1 MTSGHKNIWSCALC
15 VPNIHKLSAQR
26 ILESVLNCLHWWHF
40 DIFTRRER
48 ACQNGTREVAGKSPI
63 HQLGKVWVPLSLSQV
78 FELYPRQAWSGDEQT
93 KGGCS
98 DIMATALHCQRT
110 TEIPGRCKF
119 LQEIFPRN
127 HLSSFSPALY
137 PEGKPKLLKWTVEAP
152 CSTFKKYEGLFH
164 QWNSPSFFFTAPLHP
179 QIPHYFFHGGGCLQE
194 CC

>member
-78 FELYPRQAWSGDEQT
+78 FGLYPRQAWSGDEQT
-93 KGGCS
+93 KVDAVTSWPQPC
-98 DIMATALHCQRT
+98 TAKELQR
-110 TEIPGRCKF
+110 F
-119 LQEIFPRN
+119 LGVANFYRRFSQEIT
-127 HLSSFSPALY
+127 SVASPL
-137 PEGKPKLLKWTVEAP
+137 PSILKLLKWTVEAP